1 MDALD
6 SSSSQPPLGPQLS
19 SAISRWILYGTVVPS
34 VHVTPNGTHRH
45 HHHHQ
50 YATHSVASHY
60 HRPLVRKPS
69 YRRKMSSTE
78 SGASGSSSPTT
89 SPKVSSSPVQQHRR
103 RTAAAAPSP
112 QQSRRRTG
120 RDLQRTAT
128 ANSSHSSA
136 GSITSILSSL
146 SSANSGG
153 SQQQRKQ
160 RRIKRRTARK
170 SATAEAKGAR
180 PSARSSKSNRSSSS
194 SNNKANTDTRWTDE
208 SRSESSEHSIEGPVS
223 MPWFGMDIGGT
234 LTKLVYFE
242 PKDIT
247 PGELDQ
253 EARIL
258 RNIRRY
264 LTKNSAYGKTGH
276 RDSHLQMD
284 DVVIRGRRGSLHFI
298 RFPTSEM
305 LSFLKLAKSKGMAQ
319 LVTTVCATGGG
330 AFKFEEDFRQHV
342 NMKLAKFDE
351 LDALIKGI
359 LFTET
364 HNKCECYFWE
374 NANEISS
381 TKKKF
386 DFSQPYPFILVNVG
400 SGVSVLAVRGPD
412 NYKRISGTSLG
423 GGTFLGLCCLLT
435 GCETFEEAIQLAT
448 KGDHKKVDK
457 LVKDIYGGDYE
468 RFGLPGELVAS
479 SFGQMHLQERRQ
491 SVSKEDLA
499 HAILVTITNNIGSI
513 ARMCASNE
521 KIEKVVFVGNFLRV
535 NPISMKLLAYAMD
548 YWSKGTL
555 KALFLEHE
563 GYFGAVGCL
572 LQFNGELHAQVGDL
586 LT

>member
-1 MDALD
+1 M
-6 SSSSQPPLGPQLS
+6 
-19 SAISRWILYGTVVPS
+19 VP
-34 VHVTPNGTHRH
+34 TEQNGT
-45 HHHHQ
+45 
-50 YATHSVASHY
+50 
-60 HRPLVRKPS
+60 
-69 YRRKMSSTE
+69 TE
-78 SGASGSSSPTT
+78 SAGASSGSSSSSSSASNSNSNTSST
-89 SPKVSSSPVQQHRR
+89 NKNSSPKLRVKARGSGTKRHSTRSSLQHR
-103 RTAAAAPSP
+103 S
-112 QQSRRRTG
+112 STG
-120 RDLQRTAT
+120 A
-128 ANSSHSSA
+128 SSV
-136 GSITSILSSL
+136 GSISSLLSSL
-146 SSANSGG
+146 SSSVSSSGG
-153 SQQQRKQ
+153 HRYRRRHRRRKQ
-160 RRIKRRTARK
+160 RKEGGTVVVAAGRKRGAGATVAGAGAGATATRLSDTSNIPLSPPPSPK
-170 SATAEAKGAR
+170 SRVDSWNIPAEATTTSTTVDGVQSATI
-180 PSARSSKSNRSSSS
+180 
-194 SNNKANTDTRWTDE
+194 
-208 SRSESSEHSIEGPVS
+208 HSFDGPVS

-253 EARIL
+253 EATIL

-264 LTKNSAYGKTGH
+264 LTKNSAYGRTGH
-276 RDSHLQMD
+276 RDIHLQMD

-305 LSFLKLAKSKGMAQ
+305 LSFLLLAKSKGMAK

-330 AFKFEEDFRQHV
+330 AFKFEEDFRRLV

-364 HNKCECYFWE
+364 HNKCECYYWE

-435 GCETFEEAIQLAT
+435 GCDTFEEAIQLAT

-468 RFGLPGELVAS
+468 RFGLPGDLVAS
-479 SFGQMHLQERRQ
+479 SFGQMHLQERRS

-572 LQFNGELHAQVGDL
+572 LQFNGELHAQTGDL

>member
-1 MDALD
+1 
-6 SSSSQPPLGPQLS
+6 
-19 SAISRWILYGTVVPS
+19 
-34 VHVTPNGTHRH
+34 
-45 HHHHQ
+45 
-50 YATHSVASHY
+50 
-60 HRPLVRKPS
+60 
-69 YRRKMSSTE
+69 MSSTE
-78 SGASGSSSPTT
+78 SGGSGEGGGGDGSSSS
-89 SPKVSSSPVQQHRR
+89 SPKVPSPSR
-103 RTAAAAPSP
+103 RTY
-112 QQSRRRTG
+112 RRGRELHRTS
-120 RDLQRTAT
+120 TAT
-128 ANSSHSSA
+128 SSYSSA

-146 SSANSGG
+146 SSVNSAAGG
-153 SQQQRKQ
+153 QQHSQRKQ
-160 RRIKRRTARK
+160 RRHKRRTA
-170 SATAEAKGAR
+170 AAR
-180 PSARSSKSNRSSSS
+180 PAAATGSKSGSETKGEITRRRSRKTITT
-194 SNNKANTDTRWTDE
+194 KANPDTRWTDE
-208 SRSESSEHSIEGPVS
+208 SRSDSSEHSTEGPVS

-330 AFKFEEDFRQHV
+330 AFKFEDDFRHNV

>member
-1 MDALD
+1 MSPLSSPKAKPYKEFRMIA
-6 SSSSQPPLGPQLS
+6 SSSASSSTSSISSSNIGS
-19 SAISRWILYGTVVPS
+19 SAGT
-34 VHVTPNGTHRH
+34 
-45 HHHHQ
+45 
-50 YATHSVASHY
+50 
-60 HRPLVRKPS
+60 
-69 YRRKMSSTE
+69 
-78 SGASGSSSPTT
+78 ASGSSRL
-89 SPKVSSSPVQQHRR
+89 QRR
-103 RTAAAAPSP
+103 RRKKKRILQVKVEDTVV
-112 QQSRRRTG
+112 TGKG
-120 RDLQRTAT
+120 RDGAKEAEEDEDQDDEEEDEVDEEDDYSEDDEIDETDRLAGIIKE
-128 ANSSHSSA
+128 HSTS
-136 GSITSILSSL
+136 GSLH
-146 SSANSGG
+146 G
-153 SQQQRKQ
+153 SR
-160 RRIKRRTARK
+160 
-170 SATAEAKGAR
+170 
-180 PSARSSKSNRSSSS
+180 
-194 SNNKANTDTRWTDE
+194 TDE
-208 SRSESSEHSIEGPVS
+208 HLS

-253 EARIL
+253 EAKIL

-264 LTKNSAYGKTGH
+264 LTKHSAYGRTGH
-276 RDSHLQMD
+276 RDMHLQMD
-284 DVVIRGRRGSLHFI
+284 DVEIRGRRGSLHFI

-305 LSFLKLAKSKGMAQ
+305 DKFLALAKRKGMAQ

-330 AFKFEEDFRQHV
+330 AFKFEDNFKYEV

-364 HNKCECYFWE
+364 HNPCECYYWE
-374 NANEISS
+374 NASDISS
-381 TKKKF
+381 KMKF

-435 GCETFEEAIQLAT
+435 GCTTFEEAIQLAT
-448 KGDHKKVDK
+448 KGDHTRVDK

-468 RFGLPGELVAS
+468 RFGLPGDLVAA
-479 SFGQMHLQERRQ
+479 SFGQMNLTERRA
-491 SVSKEDLA
+491 SVSREDLA
-499 HAILVTITNNIGSI
+499 NATLVTITNNIGSI

-521 KIEKVVFVGNFLRV
+521 KIDRVVFVGNFLRV

-572 LQFNGELHAQVGDL
+572 LQFNGELNAHVNNEGEL

>member
-1 MDALD
+1 M
-6 SSSSQPPLGPQLS
+6 SPTTEQGPVAS
-19 SAISRWILYGTVVPS
+19 SASCSGT
-34 VHVTPNGTHRH
+34 
-45 HHHHQ
+45 
-50 YATHSVASHY
+50 
-60 HRPLVRKPS
+60 
-69 YRRKMSSTE
+69 
-78 SGASGSSSPTT
+78 SSPTVQ
-89 SPKVSSSPVQQHRR
+89 PK
-103 RTAAAAPSP
+103 
-112 QQSRRRTG
+112 RTG
-120 RDLQRTAT
+120 KGSQRTHPRSLRHR
-128 ANSSHSSA
+128 SSTGASSV
-136 GSITSILSSL
+136 GSSTTSILSSL
-146 SSANSGG
+146 SSSSNSAGG
-153 SQQQRKQ
+153 GHQRRQRRRKQ
-160 RRIKRRTARK
+160 RKRAPTTKDNSRDI
-170 SATAEAKGAR
+170 
-180 PSARSSKSNRSSSS
+180 PSPSSSPS
-194 SNNKANTDTRWTDE
+194 PLPSWCTEDTP
-208 SRSESSEHSIEGPVS
+208 SEHTIDGPLS

-253 EARIL
+253 EATVL

-264 LTKNSAYGKTGH
+264 LTKNSAYGRTGH
-276 RDSHLQMD
+276 RDIHLQMD

-305 LSFLKLAKSKGMAQ
+305 LSFLLLAKSKGMAQ

-330 AFKFEEDFRQHV
+330 AFKFEQDFRRLV
-342 NMKLAKFDE
+342 NMKLAKSDE

-364 HNKCECYFWE
+364 HNKCECYYWE

-435 GCETFEEAIQLAT
+435 GCETFEEAIQMAT
-448 KGDHKKVDK
+448 IGDHKKVDK

-468 RFGLPGELVAS
+468 RFGLPGDLVAS
-479 SFGQMHLQERRQ
+479 SFGQMHLPERRN

-572 LQFNGELHAQVGDL
+572 LQFNGELNAQIGDL

>member
-1 MDALD
+1 MGVALNAYIERGIRLRQERALEQWTRTDALD
-6 SSSSQPPLGPQLS
+6 SGPLCSQLS
-19 SAISRWILYGTVVPS
+19 SAVSRWILYGTVVPS
-34 VHVTPNGTHRH
+34 VPTSSGHRQYAAHSMPH
-45 HHHHQ
+45 HH
-50 YATHSVASHY
+50 Y
-60 HRPLVRKPS
+60 RPLGRKP
-69 YRRKMSSTE
+69 RRKMSSTE
-78 SGASGSSSPTT
+78 SGGSGTSGAGDDGRSP
-89 SPKVSSSPVQQHRR
+89 SPKVSSAAGSRRTPPARR
-103 RTAAAAPSP
+103 RP
-112 QQSRRRTG
+112 
-120 RDLQRTAT
+120 RDLQRTST

-146 SSANSGG
+146 SSVNSV
-153 SQQQRKQ
+153 SNQQQRRQ
-160 RRIKRRTARK
+160 RRIKRRTGGSGRTVPGTASSGK
-170 SATAEAKGAR
+170 SG
-180 PSARSSKSNRSSSS
+180 
-194 SNNKANTDTRWTDE
+194 
-208 SRSESSEHSIEGPVS
+208 SESKA

-330 AFKFEEDFRQHV
+330 AFKFEEDFRQNV